1 MQESSQTPKIQ
12 PTGYKLVKLFSCKHM
27 ESSSKRKDHGDH
39 KALDTEG
46 RTAGAEAENLTVG
59 PGASSTAHYSQ
70 VSEHN
75 LIFPAG
81 V

>member
-1 MQESSQTPKIQ
+1 
-12 PTGYKLVKLFSCKHM
+12 M